1 MSKTLKTF
9 NSLKK
14 YPFGK
19 TLFSHLVCFQAPYFK
34 TIKPRF
40 IELEP
45 GRCVIK
51 IKKRR
56 SVTNHLKTIH
66 AIAMC
71 NLVELAGGIGV
82 DVSIP
87 STLRW
92 IPVGMTVEY
101 LSLAKTDLTGVFEAD
116 IEALKNWDTKKNYP
130 ATVNCY
136 DNNGQVVMKGTINI
150 RLSHKKKTD

>member
-1 MSKTLKTF
+1 MSKALRTF
-9 NSLKK
+9 NLLKK
-14 YPFGK
+14 YPLGK
-19 TLFSHLVCFQAPYFK
+19 IIFSHLVCLQAPYFK
-34 TIKPRF
+34 TIKPHF

-56 SVTNHLKTIH
+56 PVTNHLRTVH

-87 STLRW
+87 SHLRW
-92 IPVGMTVEY
+92 IPSGMTVEY
-101 LSLAKTDLTGVFEAD
+101 ISLAKTDLTGIFEAD
-116 IEALKNWDTKKNYP
+116 IKELRNWDIKKSYP
-130 ATVNCY
+130 AVVNCY
-136 DNNGQVVMKGTINI
+136 DEIGRVVMKGTIDI
-150 RLSHKKKTD
+150 HLSHKK